1 MNIFSAIIDSIV
13 GFVQR
18 NPLTTIIL
26 IMLMVFAPSALGAIV
41 IGVGIALL
49 VLLLIPIFML
59 YRLRRA
65 GRKFEEQMREQ
76 ARQGG
81 FYNNTKQQHQQQ
93 DTGNVKV
100 YTTNEQPRKR
110 INDDVGDYVDFE
122 EVEQPKK

>member
-81 FYNNTKQQHQQQ
+81 FYNNTQQQHQQQ

>member
-1 MNIFSAIIDSIV
+1 MAENKKALAIETANEN
-13 GFVQR
+13 G
-18 NPLTTIIL
+18 NAALTERLDNVAERMAEAQKATD
-26 IMLMVFAPSALGAIV
+26 AIAKEQKLR
-41 IGVGIALL
+41 IAEQEQSSQQQKL
-49 VLLLIPIFML
+49 
-59 YRLRRA
+59 
-65 GRKFEEQMREQ
+65 EQEQMREQ

-81 FYNNTKQQHQQQ
+81 FYNNTQQQHQQQ

>member
-1 MNIFSAIIDSIV
+1 MNIFSAIIDSII

-81 FYNNTKQQHQQQ
+81 FYNNTQQQYQQQ

>member
-18 NPLTTIIL
+18 NPLTTTIL

-41 IGVGIALL
+41 IGIGVALL

-59 YRLRRA
+59 YRLRRS
-65 GRKFEEQMREQ
+65 GRKMEEQMRGQ

-81 FYNNTKQQHQQQ
+81 FYTHHEQQQQQ
-93 DTGNVKV
+93 DTGRVRV
-100 YTTNEQPRKR
+100 YTTTEQPRKR

-122 EVEQPKK
+122 EVKTRK

>member
-49 VLLLIPIFML
+49 VLLLIPLFML

-81 FYNNTKQQHQQQ
+81 FYNNTQQQHQQQ

>member
-18 NPLTTIIL
+18 NPLTTTIL

-41 IGVGIALL
+41 IGIGVALL

-65 GRKFEEQMREQ
+65 GRKMEEQMRGQ

-81 FYNNTKQQHQQQ
+81 FYTHHEQQQQQQ
-93 DTGNVKV
+93 DTGRVRV
-100 YTTNEQPRKR
+100 YTTTEQPRKR

-122 EVEQPKK
+122 EVKQPKK